1 MRCVRC
7 QVENREGRTATT
19 TVLPETAEDRP
30 PQPVQARVAPRG
42 YTPKHLADKVLRT
55 RSSLEGER
63 RSVTPL
69 AERLD
74 PEEVHQIIDRCFDV
88 ITAEVHRFEGTVN
101 QYTGDGVMALFGAP
115 IAHEDTGVHDL
126 LSSPVGGG
134 MSGHPN
140 LQDLPS
146 LVVHHEEYV
155 QRSEEDRPHPE
166 EVARPDILGMVCQ
179 QRPPGGREDAVI
191 GPPHV
196 LGDGPGRHGESEPR
210 ELCLDTPLSPQAIL
224 DGHAPDQGP
233 QGPLQGRPTTPPSW
247 PGPPPPKG
255 RPSPAMPAEHGVR
268 LDDEE
273 RVAPCGEPPTDENPE
288 PAVAVTEPWRHV
300 PTAPVKARPA
310 PPGPIEHARSH
321 SP

>member
-19 TVLPETAEDRP
+19 TVPPETAEDRP

-63 RSVTPL
+63 RSVTVLFADLAGFTPL

-115 IAHEDTGVHDL
+115 
-126 LSSPVGGG
+126 
-134 MSGHPN
+134 
-140 LQDLPS
+140 
-146 LVVHHEEYV
+146 
-155 QRSEEDRPHPE
+155 
-166 EVARPDILGMVCQ
+166 
-179 QRPPGGREDAVI
+179 
-191 GPPHV
+191 
-196 LGDGPGRHGESEPR
+196 GRHGESEPR

-233 QGPLQGRPTTPPSW
+233 QGPRQGRPTTPPSW